1 MLEARSFYGFTI
13 YQHLN
18 TKHTAMTNKEIMHA
32 SLLDIIF
39 ENRNKEYGAYALRN
53 NYEKRLMK
61 ALGIGLSFVL
71 LFILLNFLK
80 FSESSS
86 GNSDKD
92 KGGIMLTSVE
102 LLKPETPK
110 EPELPKPIEKPDV
123 AQVDYQ
129 TIKITPDDN
138 VQEKMVD
145 VDDIGDDAISD
156 KNIAGRPDTDP
167 RINDLSAKDNKGDG
181 PTTPAEPEKPVIRI
195 PYRAPQYPGGFEA
208 LNEFFKNN
216 LMTPEELEPGDKK
229 IVKVKFIVGVDG
241 KLSDVTILESPG
253 KIYDKEV
260 TRVLRKM
267 KPWEPAIQNDMNV
280 AVSFVLPVTFIVVD

>member
-1 MLEARSFYGFTI
+1 
-13 YQHLN
+13 
-18 TKHTAMTNKEIMHA
+18 MTNKEIMQA

-39 ENRNKEYGAYALRN
+39 QNRNKEYGAYALRTG
-53 NYEKRLMK
+53 YDKRLMK
-61 ALGIGLSFVL
+61 ALGFGLSLVL
-71 LFILLNFLK
+71 LFILLNILK
-80 FSESSS
+80 RSASSPDK
-86 GNSDKD
+86 SDKD
-92 KGGIMLTSVE
+92 KEGIMLTSVE
-102 LLKPETPK
+102 LLQPEKPK
-110 EPELPKPIEKPDV
+110 EPEMPKPIEKPDV

-129 TIKITPDDN
+129 TIKVVPDDK

-156 KNIAGRPDTDP
+156 KNVDGKPDTDP
-167 RINDLSAKDNKGDG
+167 RINDLSAKDGGGDG
-181 PTTPAEPEKPVIRI
+181 PTTPVEPVRPAIKI

-208 LNEFFKNN
+208 LNEFFRNN

-280 AVSFVLPVTFIVVD
+280 AVSFVLPVTFIIVD